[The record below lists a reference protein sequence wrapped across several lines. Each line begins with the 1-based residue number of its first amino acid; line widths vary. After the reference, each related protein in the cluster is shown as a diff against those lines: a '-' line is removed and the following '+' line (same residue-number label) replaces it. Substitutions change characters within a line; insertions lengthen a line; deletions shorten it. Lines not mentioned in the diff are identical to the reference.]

1 MKLNRKTERKL
12 MKLIGYRC
20 VCNNCTTP
28 VEYPDEFIVVVL
40 EDKENVFY
48 VVPIDAF
55 ECPYC
60 FQIFSIMQV
69 WKNLDVS
76 QELEKIGNENL

>member
-1 MKLNRKTERKL
+1 MELNRKTERKL
-12 MKLIGYRC
+12 MKVWGYKG
-20 VCNNCTTP
+20 VCNNCATP
-28 VEYPDEFIVVVL
+28 VEFPDEFIVVVL
-40 EDKENVFY
+40 EDKEDVFY
-48 VVPIDAF
+48 VVPIDMF

-76 QELEKIGNENL
+76 QELEPVRNK